1 MAGNFGGQAGCQP
14 AIQPINHRRYPAR
27 PGGFLKFVAH
37 PGYLPQL
44 AGSLGRQ
51 SGTGL
56 GTTAC
61 DRRTRP
67 GPLESTRQ
75 FLFASRSRP
84 AQAYDSMFKFAASLV
99 VAGLAVS
106 ASPALGADP
115 AAAAA
120 PGGTNSF
127 AAYVQ
132 HREDVRMAC
141 IENRRMLCGRILK
154 VLPEG
159 LVLES
164 GYTDLL
170 RAPLNKNWLIP
181 GNVQATLPPNQV
193 EGRAPGAICVGVIF
207 LVDLPKTR
215 GAAAKPRQYDYI
227 TLLGYPAGQHT
238 YNSVGDLNKTVRQYS
253 ATLQRAVERTLADEE
268 AATPAGRA
276 GK

>member
-1 MAGNFGGQAGCQP
+1 MAWMRHLP
-14 AIQPINHRRYPAR
+14 APR
-27 PGGFLKFVAH
+27 PGRD
-37 PGYLPQL
+37 
-44 AGSLGRQ
+44 GS
-51 SGTGL
+51 GL
-56 GTTAC
+56 GTTVC

-67 GPLESTRQ
+67 GELEIARQ
-75 FLFASRSRP
+75 FLFASGSRR

-106 ASPALGADP
+106 AAPALCADP
-115 AAAAA
+115 AGGAAT
-120 PGGTNSF
+120 GGTNAF

-132 HREDVRMAC
+132 HREDVRMGC
-141 IENRRMLCGRILK
+141 IQNRRMVCGRILK

-253 ATLQRAVERTLADEE
+253 ATLQKAVERTLADEE
-268 AATPAGRA
+268 TAPQPGPAG
-276 GK
+276 K